1 MRRRRGQRA
10 NLFDYLE
17 WRGDIPFS
25 ADPFNE
31 VDNLVLS
38 ELAYADFEGVVT
50 PWGDPVSV
58 RTVRDRYFRLHTREE
73 VRARRPFIGP
83 APLLLDPLADSV
95 RYRDM
100 RMAWYCNHV
109 SAEEIAQMAAIT
121 LWPGDGT
128 IYAAFRGTDNS
139 LVGWREDCTFSY
151 LAETPGQRMAVE
163 YLNDHFQGGSLPL
176 RVGRHSKGGNFA
188 VYASVLCD
196 EEIRKRI
203 RNVFTNDGPGLAS
216 AVTRLPAYRDIA
228 PRILSIIPENS
239 LVGILMD
246 SAVEHRIVRS
256 ANAGPTAHDALS
268 WLVRGN
274 HFLPAEG
281 RSGFSVF
288 FERSVRA
295 WLADL
300 SDEEKRRFVESVFGV
315 LESTGALTL
324 EEMRR
329 TPVRSAFAILKASR
343 ALSPD
348 RQKQVRAVLARLAE
362 KGGSVFAQT
371 FGGSAAELR
380 RRLSAWLRGD
390 PQG

>member
-1 MRRRRGQRA
+1 
-10 NLFDYLE
+10 
-17 WRGDIPFS
+17 
-25 ADPFNE
+25 
-31 VDNLVLS
+31 
-38 ELAYADFEGVVT
+38 
-50 PWGDPVSV
+50 
-58 RTVRDRYFRLHTREE
+58 
-73 VRARRPFIGP
+73 
-83 APLLLDPLADSV
+83 
-95 RYRDM
+95 
-100 RMAWYCNHV
+100 
-109 SAEEIAQMAAIT
+109 
-121 LWPGDGT
+121 
-128 IYAAFRGTDNS
+128 
-139 LVGWREDCTFSY
+139 
-151 LAETPGQRMAVE
+151 
-163 YLNDHFQGGSLPL
+163 
-176 RVGRHSKGGNFA
+176 
-188 VYASVLCD
+188 
-196 EEIRKRI
+196 
-203 RNVFTNDGPGLAS
+203 FTNDGPGFAN
-216 AVTRLPAYRDIA
+216 AVTRLPAYRDLA
-228 PRILSIIPENS
+228 PRIVSIIPENS

-246 SAVEHRIVRS
+246 SAVDHRIVRS
-256 ANAGPTAHDALS
+256 SNRGPTAHDALS